1 MSAPQK
7 NKMKE
12 EAKKQYE
19 QISIAQI
26 KEILTKSHSEK
37 FDKMI
42 ITGDQSV
49 KRGNYIFIKVKYQKV
64 DRHVELIKFPLH
76 GIIKDNFAE
85 LEGGENKYGERAH
98 INSNKIFESLK
109 SNFKIIG
116 NKYNSNHIRNPFE
129 FSVDEIDGEIATTQK
144 KYFYP
149 DLTYQETCKEC
160 KGEKYITC
168 TESKCN
174 GRHNWTC
181 TICHGD
187 GKVSCNKCTG
197 DGKVTCKDC
206 KGHGYVKCGSMIS
219 ISGCNGKGYKEVAT
233 YDKAI
238 NQGRFLGNVK
248 ETCSK
253 CHGKG
258 EVPCKDCGTKG
269 EVKCEKCSGRGD
281 VECKECSGRGDITC
295 KICYGDK
302 ERYGRVD
309 CPECDTIGTV
319 AQIVYVNTLV
329 NHNEFE
335 QIILKGDKLEI
346 TDNKLIQHI
355 KSNQSGIAVFK
366 KVNEKVEENHDEFS
380 KEYTDYFENELCLSK
395 NSFPM
400 VTKEDIYYQV
410 VPCVEL
416 SYKHMLTNSV
426 HEFAILDIWNNPE
439 IIFHSEPEKLK
450 QDLGN
455 ATKAVGGFFGKLFK
469 TKGFKTK
476 EDKKNEIILMI
487 HLVKCDGKIEDQE
500 KISLSEAIGHLEEFT
515 NSEKQN
521 LFDLM
526 NGPTLPELTKN
537 DTTFS
542 SKERSNEVIEKL
554 TNLAL
559 ADGEIQAAEKEFIER
574 VKNMI

>member
-1 MSAPQK
+1 
-7 NKMKE
+7 MKE

-26 KEILTKSHSEK
+26 KEILKKIQSDK

-49 KRGNYIFIKVKYQKV
+49 KRGDYIFINIRYQKV
-64 DRHVELIKFPLH
+64 ERQVELINFPLH
-76 GIIKDNFAE
+76 GNIKDNFAE
-85 LEGGENKYGERAH
+85 LEGGENKFGEKAY

-116 NKYNSNHIRNPFE
+116 NKYNSNQIRNPFN
-129 FSVDEIDGEIATTQK
+129 FSFDVIDGEIANQQK
-144 KYFYP
+144 KYFFP

-160 KGEKYITC
+160 KGEKYVTC
-168 TESKCN
+168 TESECD

-187 GKVSCNKCTG
+187 GKVSCNKCSG

-219 ISGCNGKGYKEVAT
+219 ISGCNGKGYKEVASS
-233 YDKAI
+233 
-238 NQGRFLGNVK
+238 GRNGDSMRIVK
-248 ETCSK
+248 ETCTR

-269 EVKCEKCSGRGD
+269 EVKCEKCSGLGD
-281 VECKECSGRGDITC
+281 VECKGCSGRGDITC
-295 KICYGDK
+295 NICYGDK
-302 ERYGRVD
+302 ERYGKVD
-309 CPECDTIGTV
+309 CPECDTIGIV
-319 AQIVYVNTLV
+319 AQIVYVESLV
-329 NHNEFE
+329 SNNDFE
-335 QIILKGDKLEI
+335 KIILKGDKLDI
-346 TDNKLIQHI
+346 SDNKLIPHI
-355 KSNQSGIAVFK
+355 KSNQSGITVFK

-380 KEYTDYFENELCLSK
+380 KEYTNYFENELCLSK
-395 NSFPM
+395 TSFPM
-400 VTKEDIYYQV
+400 VTKEDLYYQV

-426 HEFAILDIWNNPE
+426 HEFAILDIWNDPE

-455 ATKAVGGFFGKLFK
+455 AAKAVGGFFGKLFK

-487 HLVKCDGKIEDQE
+487 HLVKCDGNIEDEE

-526 NGPTLPELTKN
+526 NGPTLPVLTKN

-559 ADGEIQAAEKEFIER
+559 SDGEIREAEKEFIER
-574 VKNMI
+574 VKSMI